1 MSGPTG
7 SHWLLRN
14 LALSTFAALA
24 FSACS
29 ETENPG
35 TIDIKIIERE
45 DFTYSAGYSNG
56 CRFKVQVINNTE
68 MPLASLDVFA
78 MDDEEFLF
86 SISSELPVKGTSMR
100 THDVQQN
107 KRCGEFGSDV
117 KLKKNHCTLGTLS
130 ETGCFDAIRIVP
142 SDS

>member
-7 SHWLLRN
+7 SHWLRN
-14 LALSTFAALA
+14 LSLSALTTLA
-24 FSACS
+24 VCACG
-29 ETENPG
+29 ETENSG

-68 MPLASLDVFA
+68 IALSSLDVFA
-78 MDDEEFLF
+78 TADDEFLF
-86 SISSELPVKGTSMR
+86 SISSELPVNGASIR

-107 KRCGEFGSDV
+107 QRCNEFSNDV

-130 ETGCFDAIRIVP
+130 EAECFDAVQIVP
-142 SDS
+142 ADS